1 MPPIPSLSTKRD
13 DTPKPLHRPQCPCP
27 CHQRV
32 VDENTQRSSSPPIP
46 TTTTQNT
53 FTPGDGNPTT
63 TTLNLSP
70 CHSSGNVR
78 LPTGG
83 LPFMLEPLF
92 EQVVVR
98 FSLGE
103 TNVDGRSN
111 RNDGGGGGGRRQPPI
126 TSPQAPD
133 RRSRSST
140 DGPPSS
146 QSGPG
151 PSIMT
156 TREAASTGASTRST
170 LVGRTRTVNRRSDPY
185 KGPARQRRA
194 SRSETKPD
202 H

>member
-1 MPPIPSLSTKRD
+1 
-13 DTPKPLHRPQCPCP
+13 
-27 CHQRV
+27 
-32 VDENTQRSSSPPIP
+32 
-46 TTTTQNT
+46 
-53 FTPGDGNPTT
+53 
-63 TTLNLSP
+63 
-70 CHSSGNVR
+70 
-78 LPTGG
+78 
-83 LPFMLEPLF
+83 MLEPLF

-111 RNDGGGGGGRRQPPI
+111 RNHGAGRRGGAGGRRQPPI

-151 PSIMT
+151 PSTLT
-156 TREAASTGASTRST
+156 TRESTSST
-170 LVGRTRTVNRRSDPY
+170 LVGRNRTVNRRSDPY

-194 SRSETKPD
+194 SRGETKSD
-202 H
+202 Q